1 MDAPAVKKK
10 KGDKMATINHNQGY
24 KGYFRV
30 FSWDQLATIRVLKS
44 W

>member
-10 KGDKMATINHNQGY
+10 KGGKMATINHNKGY
-24 KGYFRV
+24 KEYFRV
-30 FSWDQLATIRVLKS
+30 FSWDELATIRDLKL